1 MLACTGTSY
10 RIECSFT
17 LTSLLQ
23 LDREGYDFLEFSY
36 VSVVPANSM
45 IEASLYLPEM

>member
-1 MLACTGTSY
+1 MLAFTGTSY

-23 LDREGYDFLEFSY
+23 LDQEGYDFLKFSY

-45 IEASLYLPEM
+45 IEASLYLLEM